1 MKINSLWET
10 KMIELM
16 EIQQELKVPKG
27 QKNNFGNYKY
37 RSCEDILEAV
47 KPLLKSRSCTLVL
60 SDDIVEICGR
70 VYVKATVC
78 LMNSGEKA
86 VQVCA
91 FAREQEFKKG
101 MDQAQIT
108 GSTSSYARKYAV
120 QGLFA
125 IDCTVDPDGHDNS
138 NIIYDDISAKITWSK
153 TRAELDKIYKEDVKQ
168 AHDMNAITDKQRED
182 LIVLLT
188 KKSSLIQETPSPTKE
203 TTKEPVVKS

>member
-1 MKINSLWET
+1 
-10 KMIELM
+10 MIELM

-188 KKSSLIQETPSPTKE
+188 KKSSLILETPSPTKE